1 MSLTDFHMHLLMI
14 IVLIIPRFLQGLAA
28 LHLAS
33 LHGRLACVKLLI
45 EKFKHDVNLPSSTG
59 WRPIHL
65 AISNQ
70 TGKNSFAVLQYL
82 LNKGADFSV

>member
-1 MSLTDFHMHLLMI
+1 MVF
-14 IVLIIPRFLQGLAA
+14 FQGLAA

-33 LHGRLACVKLLI
+33 LHGRLDCVKLLI
-45 EKFKHDVNLPSSTG
+45 DKNKHDVNLPSSTG

-70 TGKNSFAVLQYL
+70 TGKRAFAVVEYL
-82 LNKGADFSV
+82 LSKGADFTV